1 MFLILTGKSPAQ
13 VRSRQII
20 GNAPLVLILLS
31 FALSSI
37 YAQEPNQKVIELF
50 NAGQDAHQHGNL
62 NEAVKLYTQAIEVD
76 PNIYQIHYQL
86 GIALVSLKRPKEAVK
101 SFENVVRLKPDF
113 AKGLNALGEAQMEAL
128 DLDGA
133 SDSFSKALKI
143 EPSSAKTHL
152 NLARVLIKQAATIQ
166 TGTTDLY
173 SKAKIE
179 LETALTLGDKSGQAT
194 SLLTVVYAKTG
205 DRPAAIKMLDQVI
218 AAEPGNLDARL
229 TRGHL
234 QFEQGNFAGAVADLE
249 PVYKMNQSAEV
260 AAELSDAYTKVN
272 RTADALTVLGDYVR
286 RNPQDQRLFN
296 LYVNLMTQS
305 GHGDEVVGIVQTYLA
320 EHKNNAFALAT
331 MGDILAPKQPEKAV
345 EFYTQAYNLD
355 TGNIDFRLK
364 LGSALVRSKQAD
376 KGLPLL
382 QSAVRERPVDYTAHA
397 NLATALFSLG
407 RFAEATPEYKWIV
420 NARPQQ
426 AVGYYFLAVSWDK
439 QQEYEQ
445 AEPVYVMFLKLADP
459 VVNKNEIDTVNFRLP
474 GLRRLIS
481 EKKGKRHP

>member
-1 MFLILTGKSPAQ
+1 M
-13 VRSRQII
+13 
-20 GNAPLVLILLS
+20 GNAPLVLILLL
-31 FALSSI
+31 FAVSSI

-76 PNIYQIHYQL
+76 SNIYQIHYQL
-86 GIALVSLKRPKEAVK
+86 GMALVSLKRPKEAIK

-113 AKGLNALGEAQMEAL
+113 AKGFNALGEAQLETL
-128 DLDGA
+128 DLAGA
-133 SDSFSKALKI
+133 SDSFSKALQI
-143 EPSSAKTHL
+143 DQSLAKTHT
-152 NLARVLIKQAATIQ
+152 NLARVLIKQAATNQ
-166 TGTTDLY
+166 TQSADLY
-173 SKAKIE
+173 SRAKTE
-179 LETALTLGDKSGQAT
+179 LEKALVLGDKSNQST
-194 SLLTVVYAKTG
+194 SLLAVVYAKIG

-218 AAEPGNLDARL
+218 AAEPGNLDARS
-229 TRGHL
+229 TRGQL
-234 QFEQGNFAGAVADLE
+234 QYTQGNFAGSIVDLE
-249 PVYKMNQSAEV
+249 PVYKTAPTAEI
-260 AAELSDAYTKVN
+260 AAQLSDAYIKVN
-272 RTADALTVLGDYVR
+272 RTADALTVLSDSVH
-286 RNPQDQRLFN
+286 RNPQDERLFN

-305 GHGDEVVGIVQTYLA
+305 GHGDEVISIVQTYLA
-320 EHKNNAFALAT
+320 EHKTNAFALAT

-345 EFYTQAYNLD
+345 EFYIQAYNLD

-382 QSAVRERPVDYTAHA
+382 QSAVHERPNDYTAHA
-397 NLATALFSLG
+397 NLATAFFSLG
-407 RFAEATPEYKWIV
+407 RFVEATPEYKWIV

-426 AVGYYFLAVSWDK
+426 AIGYYFLAVSWDK

-459 VVNKNEIDTVNFRLP
+459 VVNKNEIDAVNFRLP